1 MITEEKIA
9 RTIVYISNLIEGAL
23 NPMVKCNRVKFQC
36 VPTKGG
42 TMAWSSSSTGSIIFH
57 IPRLYNYCVEEC
69 QYQEDKDMITSMLYI
84 VAHEKSHLD
93 QDINMIRYH
102 NDIAYHNWIEDS
114 NNKNAIKWI
123 IDHANY
129 LQRCLGPLN
138 IDVLKGKYEL
148 LQQDGNTGY
157 ISMTPAVLVSKIM
170 NKYIA
175 QINDDRLFRD
185 YSTVLL
191 SVKRDGYTTP
201 PEHWVVKRG
210 NAVINPNQL
219 TPIID
224 LIEDYY
230 QVSCRGYFFPRT
242 NAVDV
247 RCTVHEVNRRYT
259 RTPYDLIAMS

>member
-23 NPMVKCNRVKFQC
+23 NPMVKCNRVTFNAYQLKVVLWHGHHLVQE
-36 VPTKGG
+36 VLY
-42 TMAWSSSSTGSIIFH
+42 SIYLVCTIT
-57 IPRLYNYCVEEC
+57 RVEEC

-138 IDVLKGKYEL
+138 IDILKGKYEL
-148 LQQDGNTGY
+148 LQKKMGTLD
-157 ISMTPAVLVSKIM
+157 I
-170 NKYIA
+170 
-175 QINDDRLFRD
+175 FR
-185 YSTVLL
+185 
-191 SVKRDGYTTP
+191 
-201 PEHWVVKRG
+201 
-210 NAVINPNQL
+210 
-219 TPIID
+219 
-224 LIEDYY
+224 
-230 QVSCRGYFFPRT
+230 
-242 NAVDV
+242 
-247 RCTVHEVNRRYT
+247 
-259 RTPYDLIAMS
+259 